1 MLGAS
6 QPDRAWRR
14 TGAWPPAALLI
25 PLISSFS
32 TCPDW
37 TRIPCGCDSLLLHRQ
52 VSSFESL
59 LHGSMD
65 VFPTSMLCCLNTRI
79 WEPRAFSKC
88 GILSG
93 QLCSDHSYFSRSPGC
108 VCAYMA
114 ASHFLCL
121 LCPSL
126 VPPLTLP
133 RKSRMARKIFW
144 YAKNLEGNLTGLV
157 P

>member
-1 MLGAS
+1 MPECMIRAS
-6 QPDRAWRR
+6 QPDHAWRR
-14 TGAWPPAALLI
+14 TGSWPLAALLI

-37 TRIPCGCDSLLLHRQ
+37 TRIPCGCVSLLPHRQ

-65 VFPTSMLCCLNTRI
+65 VFATSMLCYPNTRI
-79 WEPRAFSKC
+79 WEPRASLKC

-93 QLCSDHSYFSRSPGC
+93 QLCSDHSYLSRSPGR
-108 VCAYMA
+108 VCAYLAM
-114 ASHFLCL
+114 SHFLCL

-126 VPPLTLP
+126 VHLSPFPESL
-133 RKSRMARKIFW
+133 KW
-144 YAKNLEGNLTGLV
+144 
-157 P
+157 